1 MGLDDVRR
9 VYEEVGRTDPLY
21 AVLTEH
27 GYRGGRWDA
36 EAFFATGREE
46 IAGLLAYVASLP
58 WELDSEVALDF
69 GCGVG
74 RLTQALAEHFDEV
87 VGIDISSTMIDR
99 AMEYDRHP
107 GKVRYLVN
115 TSGDLRLLERDA
127 FDLVYS
133 SITLQHIPPEHQAAY
148 IREFVRVIRPGG
160 LAIFQTRNGPRIE
173 PDTLRARLYTL
184 RREHLRRLWRRIRRR
199 VPYEMHFI
207 ARSVVEDLVAMSGG
221 RLIDVTDLSQGRPG
235 KSLRYCVTK

>member
-1 MGLDDVRR
+1 MGLDHVRK

-21 AVLTEH
+21 AVLTDH
-27 GYRGGRWDA
+27 GYRGGRWDP

-46 IAGLLAYVASLP
+46 VSDLLEYIESLP
-58 WELDSEVALDF
+58 WALETGRALDF

-74 RLTQALAEHFDEV
+74 RLTQALADTFDDV
-87 VGIDISSTMIDR
+87 VGIDISSTMIER
-99 AMEYDRHP
+99 AAYHDRHA
-107 GKVRYLVN
+107 GTVHYLVN
-115 TSGDLRLLERDA
+115 TSGDLRLLEGDS

-173 PDTLRARLYTL
+173 PGTFRARLYAL
-184 RREHLRRLWRRIRRR
+184 RREHLRRLWRRLRRR
-199 VPYEMHFI
+199 VPYEMHYI
-207 ARSVVEDLVAMSGG
+207 SHSLVEELVDMSRGRMVDVV
-221 RLIDVTDLSQGRPG
+221 DLSQGRPNR
-235 KSLRYCVTK
+235 SLRYCVTK